1 MALADPQ
8 SVTIAGTAISLP
20 RTAAGDGTSTY
31 TSADGNVRLIVSNA
45 KTAKSGRFRRTVRIE
60 HRKVAADPFTSTL
73 NAQYGMTAYAVFDVP
88 AVGYTVA
95 QQKEVWDGF
104 AALLAAS
111 TGALVTK
118 VLGGEN

>member
-1 MALADPQ
+1 
-8 SVTIAGTAISLP
+8 
-20 RTAAGDGTSTY
+20 
-31 TSADGNVRLIVSNA
+31 
-45 KTAKSGRFRRTVRIE
+45 
-60 HRKVAADPFTSTL
+60 
-73 NAQYGMTAYAVFDVP
+73 
-88 AVGYTVA
+88 VA